1 MRSLHTLLISA
12 AALALSA
19 CGAQVQA
26 PSLMP
31 RAVEKQ
37 SIDMPVAEASEVQ
50 TPVSPALQAAIAKQ
64 VEAAQAGDTEFSAR
78 RTAAEEAVA
87 KGAGKPQGS
96 EEWVQ
101 AQEAVTA
108 LETARVA
115 VHDAA
120 AAIEAL
126 RDDPANGT
134 SGNRD
139 AIDAASKQVGA
150 IEDKQAAAVAALTA
164 KLG

>member
-1 MRSLHTLLISA
+1 VRSIQAFLISA

-19 CGAQVQA
+19 CGAEVQA

-37 SIDMPVAEASEVQ
+37 PIDMPVAEASETQ
-50 TPVSPALQAAIAKQ
+50 TPLDPRLQAAIAKQ
-64 VEAAQAGDTEFSAR
+64 IEAAQAGDRDFTAR
-78 RTAAEEAVA
+78 RATAETAVA
-87 KGAGKPQGS
+87 KAAGKPQGS

-108 LETARVA
+108 LETARGA

-126 RDDPANGT
+126 RDDPANRT
-134 SGNRD
+134 SGNRE
-139 AIDAASKQVGA
+139 AIDAATKQVGA
-150 IEDKQAAAVAALTA
+150 IEASEAAAVAALTA

>member
-1 MRSLHTLLISA
+1 VRIASALLISA
-12 AALALSA
+12 AALALGA
-19 CGAQVQA
+19 CGAEVQA

-37 SIDMPVAEASEVQ
+37 SIDMPVAEASEMQ
-50 TPVSPALQAAIAKQ
+50 TPVSPVLQAAVAKQ
-64 VEAAQAGDTEFSAR
+64 VEAAQAGDREFVAR
-78 RTAAEEAVA
+78 RAAAEEAVA

-108 LETARVA
+108 LETARTA
-115 VHDAA
+115 VRDAA

-134 SGNRD
+134 SGNRA

-150 IEDKQAAAVAALTA
+150 IIDNEAAVVAALTA

>member
-1 MRSLHTLLISA
+1 VRSIQAFLISA

-19 CGAQVQA
+19 CGAEVKA

-37 SIDMPVAEASEVQ
+37 PIDMPVAEASETQ
-50 TPVSPALQAAIAKQ
+50 TPLDPRLQAAIARQ
-64 VEAAQAGDTEFSAR
+64 IEAAQAGERDFTAR
-78 RTAAEEAVA
+78 RTTAETAVTKA
-87 KGAGKPQGS
+87 AGKPQGS

-108 LETARVA
+108 LETARGA

-126 RDDPANGT
+126 RDDPANRT
-134 SGNRD
+134 SGNRE
-139 AIDAASKQVGA
+139 AIDAATKQVSA
-150 IEDKQAAAVAALTA
+150 IEASEAAAVAALTA